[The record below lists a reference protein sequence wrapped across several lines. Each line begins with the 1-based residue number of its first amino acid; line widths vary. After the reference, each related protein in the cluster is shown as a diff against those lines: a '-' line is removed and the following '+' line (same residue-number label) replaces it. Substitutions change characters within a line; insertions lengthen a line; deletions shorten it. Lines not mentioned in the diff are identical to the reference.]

1 MLSDKQLILS
11 LLSVYIIGITV
22 FGIYIGRRIENT
34 SEFLLGDRSLH
45 VFSLAGS
52 TLATVL
58 GTGATIGATGYAY
71 QNGFAGALYG
81 LGQGSG
87 VIIVGLLF
95 AEMRKYEFMSLGE
108 EIACYYGGNRYI
120 YEFSNVMMFLS
131 LVCWIGVQIIGAANY
146 LGILTDL
153 SYITSVITSGIAF
166 GLLVVIGGYAAVVYT
181 DTLQAFIFFFS
192 FIGLAIF
199 GVIAA
204 GGVSDVASSVPSENL
219 SFLGH
224 EKVGWFNTISIPMAL
239 MISYISE
246 PGYRHRIYSAK
257 SVKHARW
264 SMIVPGLI
272 AIPFSFVTATLGMT
286 AYSLKSDLAV
296 PEEALPW
303 MATEIFPVWA
313 MGLILISGFA
323 ATFSSANSD
332 CASGA
337 LFFIRHVYN
346 LLVPG
351 RRYPK
356 NKLLA
361 SRITVAVMM
370 TVATLLVLVFKSI
383 VDFIVTFVSVLMSGL
398 VSVILLGR
406 FWRKATWQGAV
417 AAIIT
422 GAVATGLVEFMP
434 GWKAFWQE
442 SIIPA
447 TLSALIVHVV
457 VSLLTFTKGKPSFE
471 EVADRMTD
479 EREELESPDKA
490 SLEPIMTLGESAE

>member
-1 MLSDKQLILS
+1 MLSDKQIILS
-11 LLSVYIIGITV
+11 LLSVYIIGITA
-22 FGIYIGRRIENT
+22 FGIYIGRRVENT

-45 VFSLAGS
+45 AFSLAGS

-81 LGQGSG
+81 LGQGFG
-87 VIIVGLLF
+87 VILVGLLF

-146 LGILTDL
+146 LGILTGL
-153 SYITSVITSGIAF
+153 SYTTSVITSGIAF
-166 GLLVVIGGYAAVVYT
+166 GLLVVIGGYVAVVYT
-181 DTLQAFIFFFS
+181 DALQAFVFFFS
-192 FIGLAIF
+192 FIGLTIF
-199 GVIAA
+199 GVIAV
-204 GGVSDVASSVPSENL
+204 GGISTVTNSVPSENL

-224 EKVGWFNTISIPMAL
+224 EKVGWFNTFSIPMAL

-246 PGYRHRIYSAK
+246 PGYRHRVYSAK
-257 SVKHARW
+257 SVRHARW
-264 SMIVPGLI
+264 SMIIPGLI
-272 AIPFSFVTATLGMT
+272 AIPFSFVTVTLGMT
-286 AYSLKSDLAV
+286 AFSLDPNLAT
-296 PEEALPW
+296 PDEALPW

-346 LLVPG
+346 LFVPG

-370 TVATLLVLVFKSI
+370 TAATLLVLVFKSI
-383 VDFIVTFVSVLMSGL
+383 VNFIVTFVSVLLSGL
-398 VSVILLGR
+398 ATVILLGR
-406 FWRKATWQGAV
+406 FWKKATWQGAV
-417 AAIIT
+417 TAIVT
-422 GAVATGLVEFMP
+422 GAVATLLVEQVP
-434 GWKAFWQE
+434 GWKAFWKQ

-447 TLSALIVHVV
+447 TLSALIVHVG
-457 VSLLTFTKGKPSFE
+457 VSLLTFKKGKPSFE
-471 EVADRMTD
+471 EVADRMTE
-479 EREELESPDKA
+479 EREELERPDKTG
-490 SLEPIMTLGESAE
+490 LELKTRLGESAQ